1 MNAYDSI
8 ILLMFTDSCPQ
19 LPPPTFTQLFYSV
32 LTSVLMDDGI
42 LAESPSKVLKI
53 TSKCTLS
60 PFLELYPQCVLRA
73 TNYTLVHCF
82 KVSRASMSV

>member
-1 MNAYDSI
+1 MLMNAYDSI

-19 LPPPTFTQLFYSV
+19 LPHPTFTQLFYSV

-42 LAESPSKVLKI
+42 LAESPSKVLK
-53 TSKCTLS
+53 LS